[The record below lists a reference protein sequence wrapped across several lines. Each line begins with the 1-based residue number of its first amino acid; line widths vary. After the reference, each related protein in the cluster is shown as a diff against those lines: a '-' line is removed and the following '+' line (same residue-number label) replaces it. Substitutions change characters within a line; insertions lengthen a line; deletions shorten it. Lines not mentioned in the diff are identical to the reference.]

1 MTPTERGEELGD
13 LPSME
18 GGMNQEATQSLA
30 EG

>member
-13 LPSME
+13 LLSME

>member
-13 LPSME
+13 LSSME

>member
-13 LPSME
+13 LPSKE

-30 EG
+30 EW